1 MGRFSL
7 GAALLGARRA
17 RTAPSGPSA
26 SRPSTIGVASVLD
39 LWCTEGGAGG
49 TAPADASGADPSREH
64 LVRLRIE
71 GDGREP
77 SVLALRVRLT
87 PAELSALVPGVPF
100 PVRFGPGGGDFPEL
114 VDAADPLVRELLLRR
129 RIALGLI
136 PPEVAAARLHGVLA
150 PARVIRSQPTGT
162 SLDDQ
167 VEIAVSVRVQP
178 SGVRTPWDADTR
190 AFLHP
195 GSLRHL
201 VPGRR
206 IAVRYLPGDPF
217 VVAITL
223 EDPRAESPSAEN
235 PRAGGR

>member
-1 MGRFSL
+1 MARFSL

-17 RTAPSGPSA
+17 RSASSGPSA
-26 SRPSTIGVASVLD
+26 SRPSAIGVASVLD
-39 LWCTEGGAGG
+39 LSCTERTTDGASRAEDPRTGE
-49 TAPADASGADPSREH
+49 ARADASREH

-77 SVLALRVRLT
+77 SLLALRVRLT
-87 PAELSALVPGVPF
+87 PAELSVLVPGVPF
-100 PVRFGPGGGDFPEL
+100 PVRFAPGGGDFPEL
-114 VDAADPLVRELLLRR
+114 IDAADPLVRELLLRR

-150 PARVIRSQPTGT
+150 PARVISSRPTGK

-178 SGVRTPWDADTR
+178 GGVRTPWDADTR

-195 GSLRHL
+195 DSLRHL
-201 VPGRR
+201 EAGQR
-206 IAVRYLPGDPF
+206 IAVRYLPADPF
-217 VVAITL
+217 VVAISL
-223 EDPRAESPSAEN
+223 EDPRAD
-235 PRAGGR
+235 PR